1 MGETLTTTV
10 PFALCRFLS
19 AMNPGMVD
27 RQGAVA

>member
-1 MGETLTTTV
+1 MDDTLTITAS
-10 PFALCRFLS
+10 FALCRFLS